1 MTQID
6 DATTLARDAS
16 FESLKATILGW
27 LEELDGL
34 ADVAEPRFEPLRP
47 LPTLDEYGLLRCD
60 GRWVS
65 LTPTEERVM
74 RELLGHVGRV
84 CSRAQLVKA
93 GWPLGLANERML
105 DTYVRRLRAKIPAFG
120 VEIRTVRKRGFV
132 LECVGT
138 VGEPATG

>member
-6 DATTLARDAS
+6 DAPALARDAS
-16 FESLKATILGW
+16 FDALKVAILGW

-34 ADVAEPRFEPLRP
+34 TGAAEPRLESLRP
-47 LPTLDEYGLLRCD
+47 LPTIDEFGLLRCE

-74 RELLGHVGRV
+74 RELLDHVGRV

-105 DTYVRRLRAKIPAFG
+105 DTYVRRLRAKIPEYG
-120 VEIRTVRKRGFV
+120 LEIRTVRKRGFV
-132 LECVGT
+132 LELDRTAG
-138 VGEPATG
+138 

>member
-6 DATTLARDAS
+6 DAPALARDAT
-16 FESLKATILGW
+16 FDSLKAAILGW

-34 ADVAEPRFEPLRP
+34 TGAAEPRLESLRP
-47 LPTLDEYGLLRCD
+47 LPTIDEFGLLRCE

-74 RELLGHVGRV
+74 RELLDHVGRV

-93 GWPLGLANERML
+93 GWPLGLGNERML
-105 DTYVRRLRAKIPAFG
+105 DTYVRRLRAKIPEYG
-120 VEIRTVRKRGFV
+120 LEIRTVRKRGFV
-132 LECVGT
+132 LELDGT
-138 VGEPATG
+138 AG

>member
-6 DATTLARDAS
+6 DAPALARGAS
-16 FESLKATILGW
+16 FDSLKATILGW

-34 ADVAEPRFEPLRP
+34 AGAAEPRLGPLRP
-47 LPTLDEYGLLRCD
+47 LPTIDEFGLLRCE

-74 RELLGHVGRV
+74 RELLDHVGRV

-105 DTYVRRLRAKIPAFG
+105 DTYVRRLRAKIPEYG
-120 VEIRTVRKRGFV
+120 LEIRTVRKRGFV
-132 LECVGT
+132 LELELDGT
-138 VGEPATG
+138 AG

>member
-6 DATTLARDAS
+6 DAPALARDAS
-16 FESLKATILGW
+16 FDSLKAAILGW

-34 ADVAEPRFEPLRP
+34 TGAAEPRLESLRP
-47 LPTLDEYGLLRCD
+47 SPTIDEFGLLRCE

-74 RELLGHVGRV
+74 RELLDHVGRV

-93 GWPLGLANERML
+93 GWPLGLTNERML
-105 DTYVRRLRAKIPAFG
+105 DTYVRRLRTKIPEYG
-120 VEIRTVRKRGFV
+120 LEIRTVRKRGFV
-132 LECVGT
+132 LELDGT
-138 VGEPATG
+138 AG